1 MSSERKATFTKGR
14 TVYIY
19 VGVIYWRLAVV
30 ISVWLCKS
38 KASLWGESTCHCS
51 RCTLWRQ
58 QWRHQ
63 NGNTTAETILN
74 AWEQSKDSFFT
85 CILFLYRHISTEIT
99 PFQLAEMSQGKP
111 TCGDFFSFKSTYFSS
126 YWFTVTNVECKHIS
140 SPAVNSMTVD
150 QISSK
155 R

>member
-38 KASLWGESTCHCS
+38 KASLWGESTCHCF

-111 TCGDFFSFKSTYFSS
+111 TCGDFFLLNPPTSVPTGSLSLMWNLST
-126 YWFTVTNVECKHIS
+126 
-140 SPAVNSMTVD
+140 SPLLLWT
-150 QISSK
+150 QWQ
-155 R
+155 